1 MFDVTDNASETTCFP
16 LRVRQSIESQG
27 LGQRGVPQVPG
38 LVVTAYDGC
47 RMRLPTFIHLLAS
60 VCDAIRCSIDFYA
73 YEVVRG
79 LLPRLYG
86 RAIRMVDMNFGEYSF
101 HALR

>member
-1 MFDVTDNASETTCFP
+1 MFGAADNASETTCFS

-47 RMRLPTFIHLLAS
+47 RMRLPAFLHLLAS
-60 VCDAIRCSIDFYA
+60 VCDATRCSIDFYA
-73 YEVVRG
+73 YEVVRVFYPASMAG
-79 LLPRLYG
+79 LCRILQ
-86 RAIRMVDMNFGEYSF
+86 ANFAEHVF
-101 HALR
+101 